1 MRTPQSSVELQI
13 FGLDTEKSRDVSLR
27 AEFTRQD
34 NLTVPR
40 LSVAMSYDI
49 GQRLDYAYAVFV
61 DLENLV
67 RAETFIEGV
76 PQSTQF
82 ASTIGDILSLSVD
95 VPQQFRVGETS
106 VDSMMIQ
113 QHRFVDGFWWPATTS
128 SVTYLPRCDSLQPRI
143 PDMIFVKRHPSKV

>member
-1 MRTPQSSVELQI
+1 
-13 FGLDTEKSRDVSLR
+13 
-27 AEFTRQD
+27 
-34 NLTVPR
+34 
-40 LSVAMSYDI
+40 MSYDI

-113 QHRFVDGFWWPATTS
+113 QHRFVDGFWWPATTFFRDIPS
-128 SVTYLPRCDSLQPRI
+128 EMHSLQLQI
-143 PDMIFVKRHPSKV
+143 PDTISVKRHRSKV